1 MSFHILLVKTIKLA
15 KLKRLTNF
23 GRLTKL
29 SRVELGLTGGIAI
42 VAGIMLY
49 LILSQEGP
57 AVRCGF
63 C

>member
-1 MSFHILLVKTIKLA
+1 MKTIKLA
-15 KLKRLTNF
+15 KLNGLINF
-23 GRLTKL
+23 SGLTKL
-29 SRVELGLTGGIAI
+29 SRVELGLIGGIAI

-57 AVRCGF
+57 AARCGF

>member
-1 MSFHILLVKTIKLA
+1 MKTIKLA

-49 LILSQEGP
+49 LILPQEGP